1 DNGSSYRSSV
11 GDENAAD
18 FALDEVDNVAV
29 AISGK
34 EEDGNNTKTKV
45 WDLDEHGSLVGSNE
59 DEEHEDGERRR
70 SNAIR
75 NYSKECRRQRKFLK
89 NESKRVV
96 VRCIASPKCQWRILA
111 SYNPIAKYLQVKTFK
126 EEHHCL
132 TNEAKEVVKEKMA
145 GNYEKFGQLY
155 NYTHESRSKMSG
167 STIKMIVQRVTVDSP
182 PHFKRPLIGLDG
194 CFLKGPFKSEFLT
207 TVGRD
212 ANNQMFPIAWA
223 VVEGLQIVIFDIS
236 PKVEHRNY
244 VRDMFANWSGRK
256 LEKSYEYDF
265 LADCEFHD

>member
-18 FALDEVDNVAV
+18 FALNEVDNVAV

-34 EEDGNNTKTKV
+34 EEDGNNTKTEV

-59 DEEHEDGERRR
+59 DEEHEDD
-70 SNAIR
+70 
-75 NYSKECRRQRKFLK
+75 
-89 NESKRVV
+89 
-96 VRCIASPKCQWRILA
+96 
-111 SYNPIAKYLQVKTFK
+111 
-126 EEHHCL
+126 
-132 TNEAKEVVKEKMA
+132 EAKEVVKEKMA

-167 STIKMIVQRVTVDSP
+167 STIKMIVQRVT
-182 PHFKRPLIGLDG
+182 
-194 CFLKGPFKSEFLT
+194 
-207 TVGRD
+207 
-212 ANNQMFPIAWA
+212 
-223 VVEGLQIVIFDIS
+223 GLQIVIFDIS